1 MIDSKIVFP
10 TLPLEIEEEHLAQVK
25 QDIDKRWLVLK
36 KSKHS
41 FAKYSKNK
49 SDSEI
54 KEEFCKLH
62 SLRQNLWYKNPAS
75 SPHISNKDYMVAQDL
90 LAKGFYRRA
99 DNIAFAYNRTDSS
112 YNASTILING
122 LHFIALQEPDK
133 NTLNAF
139 FKFLLNHRVSVL
151 VRLKPKEEFI
161 NHSSIKYWEDR
172 LIDNKLPI
180 SDYEALKPAIPYY
193 FTDKWVDDKAISIE
207 ELYNLVQLVREVY
220 KDLQGPIACR
230 CASGIGRTGT
240 FIAAFLLTEMIDKM
254 QASAISIEEIVL
266 KLSLQRP
273 NMVANA
279 EQYIVLYR
287 FVNYLFHCQSLVV
300 GKV

>member
-41 FAKYSKNK
+41 FVNYSKNK

-54 KEEFCKLH
+54 KEEFYKLH
-62 SLRQNLWYKNPAS
+62 SLRQNLWYKNPTS

-133 NTLNAF
+133 NTLNTF
-139 FKFLLNHRVSVL
+139 FKFLLNHHVSVL

-172 LIDNKLPI
+172 LTDDKLLV
-180 SDYEALKPAIPYY
+180 SDYEALKPSISVAIPYY

-207 ELYNLVQLVREVY
+207 ELYNLIQPIREIY
-220 KDLQGPIACR
+220 KDLQGPIACH

-240 FIAAFLLTEMIDKM
+240 FIAAFLLTEMIDKV
-254 QASAISIEEIVL
+254 QASSISIEEIVL

-279 EQYIVLYR
+279 EQYIALYR
-287 FVNYLFHCQSLVV
+287 FVDYLFHC
-300 GKV
+300 

>member
-1 MIDSKIVFP
+1 MNTMFDSKIVFP
-10 TLPLEIEEEHLAQVK
+10 TLPTEIEEEHLFQVK
-25 QDIDKRWLVLK
+25 QNIVKRWLVLK
-36 KSKHS
+36 KLKQS
-41 FAKYSKNK
+41 FVNYSKNK

-62 SLRQNLWYKNPAS
+62 SLRQSLWYKNPTS

-90 LAKGFYRRA
+90 LAKGYYRRA

-139 FKFLLNHRVSVL
+139 FKFLLNHRVSIL

-172 LIDNKLPI
+172 LVDDKILV
-180 SDYEALKPAIPYY
+180 SDYEVLKPAIPVAIPYY

-207 ELYNLVQLVREVY
+207 ELYNLVQLVRKVY
-220 KDLQGPIACR
+220 KGLQGPVACH

-240 FIAAFLLTEMIDKM
+240 FMAA
-254 QASAISIEEIVL
+254 S
-266 KLSLQRP
+266 
-273 NMVANA
+273 
-279 EQYIVLYR
+279 Y
-287 FVNYLFHCQSLVV
+287 
-300 GKV
+300 